1 RHSSSG
7 SWTGSPCGFAPA
19 RERPGWW
26 RPAGPRSK
34 RFSWTMLLMNF
45 RPDAIGRPRPA
56 CNAVLDE
63 SFDPGAADG
72 DRRGR
77 RTRDGRRGGAG
88 RGTRCAARSVI
99 TIAVAIAIPVAVA
112 LAVTPAA
119 ILDLQHFQR
128 RGVELG
134 LEGAAFGVLA
144 ADFIAAV
151 VDLDALQV
159 PAFLAGHRGDG
170 LAGLP
175 TLDGHVAVI
184 VGGRRHGEGRQRHGQ
199 QAGACPVPG
208 FVHDG

>member
-1 RHSSSG
+1 
-7 SWTGSPCGFAPA
+7 
-19 RERPGWW
+19 
-26 RPAGPRSK
+26 
-34 RFSWTMLLMNF
+34 

-63 SFDPGAADG
+63 SFDPGAAGG

-112 LAVTPAA
+112 DAVAVAVTPAA

-159 PAFLAGHRGDG
+159 PAFLAGHLGDG

-184 VGGRRHGEGRQRHGQ
+184 VGGRRHG
-199 QAGACPVPG
+199 
-208 FVHDG
+208 